1 MHSFDFHEAFD
12 RLLQYYYSECPGSI
26 MPLLMLYLIRDSKPG
41 KAKVYIEERIRKPLD
56 WSENPEDK
64 YISPILSQF
73 TKDDAEELAL
83 TDPAG
88 KYMLERWACN
98 EMDHMALVVSCSD
111 ERVQQIRAFFQK
123 MDDALGESMKTRKA
137 LFSFVQGLESIPK
150 DVLEDNYLDFANK
163 ILKRAQVLDEMEDY
177 DLSMFEKMAF
187 GLNDANVKGNVFIAQ
202 AQAPFL
208 AATFDKANIIT
219 ESAGAD
225 AELDSMVSYLLLKG
239 NGCGNVTCT
248 YVHEPFIA
256 GDGDKYDL
264 VIMNRAKH
272 DMETRLS
279 DWHECLKN
287 VLDNMSDTC
296 RFIGLVENKQ
306 LFAMLDKQPLF
317 RECVDN
323 QELEMVVLLPK
334 KYGCSIVA
342 VNKAKKNKDVV
353 KFVNLYN
360 EDITFD
366 AACPWKRNKYR
377 AIIKGNSIR
386 TTIDVLKKAQYKVQ
400 KFFEYKLPEIEGFEL
415 VPLRKYLMRITPS
428 SSFSVK
434 HAPQDELI
442 SVIDIDVD
450 KPYNP
455 YEFKLLSRYV
465 NTFSIYHTYY
475 YLDDE
480 TLIVSRKGNLN
491 AMIYSGANDP
501 AYVRDVLAFTIRGR
515 IFSPYII
522 NELRKPYVQTQ
533 LEHWSCSPEGYHSED
548 EILDLRIYVPIA
560 DDVYDQEKRI
570 AQNELDQNVLP
581 NGYMVVNSEGRDD
594 YIIKKCLGRGGFGIT
609 YLAETLN
616 LFDDHGREVVLK
628 EYLAT
633 GFSDQESV
641 RDENHRVSL
650 TLGSVDRVIS
660 EANTFVYLVKFIEEA
675 QVMRFFRNFKGS
687 RIRSASEVFTDST
700 TNTCYYVMDYYAKGT
715 LEDEL
720 RERGTLSEEEA
731 IERIMIPLARALKTM
746 HDNRWLHLDV
756 KAANILIDNDGYGVL
771 GDLGISQH
779 WDENGNKLTKGVA
792 GIGSEGAS
800 AKQKDFN
807 DEQYAMEFHPEQD
820 VYSMAALYYLILT
833 GNWDHRTFDPFD
845 LEFFDISDESKNAI
859 IAALSDGD
867 TLESTPKSV
876 LEFIRMLPGCQD
888 QELPELYPSDGSDDD
903 YDDDFE
909 FDMDDIDMPS
919 FTEDDLPDA
928 PTMSY

>member
-1 MHSFDFHEAFD
+1 MFSFDYHEALD
-12 RLLQYYYSECPGSI
+12 RLLQYYYSECPGRI
-26 MPLLMLYLIRDSKPG
+26 MPLLMLYLKRISKPG
-41 KAKVYIEERIRKPLD
+41 KAKVYIEERIRKPLE
-56 WSENPEDK
+56 WRENPEAK
-64 YISPILSQF
+64 YTSPILSQF

-83 TDPAG
+83 ADPAG

-98 EMDHMALVVSCSD
+98 EMDHMALVVACSD
-111 ERVQQIRAFFQK
+111 ERDQQIRVAFQK
-123 MDDALGESMKTRKA
+123 MDDSLGESMKTRKA

-150 DVLEDNYLDFANK
+150 DILADYYLDFASK
-163 ILKRAQVLDEMEDY
+163 ILKHAQVLDEMEDY

-272 DMETRLS
+272 DKETRLS
-279 DWHECLKN
+279 DWHECLRN
-287 VLDNMSDTC
+287 VSDNMSDTC

-306 LFAMLDKQPLF
+306 LFAMLDKQPIF

-342 VNKAKKNKDVV
+342 LNKAKKNKDVV

-366 AACPWKRNKYR
+366 AAYPWQRNRYR
-377 AIIKGNSIR
+377 HIIKRNSIR
-386 TTIDVLKKAQYKVQ
+386 TTIDVLQKAQYKVQ

-434 HAPQDELI
+434 HSPQDDMV
-442 SVIDIDVD
+442 SVIDINGD

-455 YEFKLLSRYV
+455 YEFELESRYV

-480 TLIVSRKGNLN
+480 TLIVSRKGSLN
-491 AMIYSGANDP
+491 AMIYHGFNDP
-501 AYVRDVLAFTIRGR
+501 AYVKDVLAFTIRDG
-515 IFSPYII
+515 IYSPYII

-533 LEHWSCSPEGYHSED
+533 LEHWTCSSEGYHSED
-548 EILDLRIYVPIA
+548 EILDLKIYIPVA

-570 AQNELDQNVLP
+570 ARNELDENVLP
-581 NGYMVVNSEGRDD
+581 NGYVVRNSEGRDD
-594 YIIKKCLGRGGFGIT
+594 YIIKKCLGQGGFGIT

-616 LFDDHGREVVLK
+616 EFDDDGHEVVLK

-633 GFSDQESV
+633 GFSDQKSV

-650 TLGSVDRVIS
+650 TLGSISRVVS

-675 QVMRFFRNFKGS
+675 QVMRFFRNFGGS
-687 RIRSASEVFTDST
+687 RIRSASEVFMDPR
-700 TNTCYYVMDYYAKGT
+700 TNTCYYVMDFYANGT

-720 RERGTLSEEEA
+720 REIYRE
-731 IERIMIPLARALKTM
+731 
-746 HDNRWLHLDV
+746 HF
-756 KAANILIDNDGYGVL
+756 
-771 GDLGISQH
+771 GIS
-779 WDENGNKLTKGVA
+779 L
-792 GIGSEGAS
+792 
-800 AKQKDFN
+800 
-807 DEQYAMEFHPEQD
+807 
-820 VYSMAALYYLILT
+820 
-833 GNWDHRTFDPFD
+833 
-845 LEFFDISDESKNAI
+845 
-859 IAALSDGD
+859 
-867 TLESTPKSV
+867 
-876 LEFIRMLPGCQD
+876 
-888 QELPELYPSDGSDDD
+888 
-903 YDDDFE
+903 
-909 FDMDDIDMPS
+909 
-919 FTEDDLPDA
+919 
-928 PTMSY
+928 